1 MILSGCIDTMTIRTE
16 TRQVFRD
23 LADLCG
29 EDGKNKKEDQQFED
43 GCHLPYQE
51 EKFTSKYKMK
61 NKSLM
66 LFYT

>member
-1 MILSGCIDTMTIRTE
+1 MILSGCIDTMTIRIE